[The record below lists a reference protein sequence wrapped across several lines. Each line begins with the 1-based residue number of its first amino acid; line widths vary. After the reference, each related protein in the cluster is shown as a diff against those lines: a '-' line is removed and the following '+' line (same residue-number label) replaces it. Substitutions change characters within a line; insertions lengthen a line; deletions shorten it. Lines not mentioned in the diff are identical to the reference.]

1 MGQRTETGRPDDTAV
16 VRAATR
22 WAVHP
27 VPVPA
32 SLDADDAWGIHAV
45 AQISSAAERATWGHD
60 DLAYTPQHC
69 LTYLRNQRFSA
80 RHQLVVVPEGVEP
93 TSPDDV
99 VGTAGIVLPR
109 DTRTAYLETLVRPE
123 RRRQGAGAALLAAA
137 EAVAAADGRTT
148 VIVSSDHRGEP
159 PAGGTA
165 LEPPTGSGR
174 IAADDASA
182 TFALHRGYV
191 LEQAERYSVLD
202 LPLEAGLLDRLHDDA
217 AEHAGADYRLHTF
230 VDRTPDAWVEQ
241 VAGLYTRMS
250 TDVPVAGLEI
260 DEDPWDVARV
270 RAFEDD
276 AAAAGQGVLTV
287 VAEHVPTASL
297 AAFTLVKLP
306 LDQPEVVHQE
316 DTLVLREHRG
326 RCLGMLVKTALLR
339 ELARHRPSAKR
350 VHTWNAEEN
359 AFMLG
364 INVALGFRP
373 RGVSA
378 LWQRHLG

>member
-1 MGQRTETGRPDDTAV
+1 MTG
-16 VRAATR
+16 
-22 WAVHP
+22 WAVHR

-45 AQISSAAERATWGHD
+45 AEISSAAERATWGHD

-69 LTYLRNQRFSA
+69 LTYLRNQRYAA
-80 RHQLVVVPEGVEP
+80 RHQLVVVPEGVDP

-99 VGTAGIVLPR
+99 VGTAGVVLPR

-123 RRRQGAGAALLAAA
+123 RRRQGAGAALVAAA
-137 EAVAAADGRTT
+137 EELAARDGRTA

-159 PAGGTA
+159 PPGGTA

-182 TFALHRGYV
+182 AFALRRGYA
-191 LEQAERYSVLD
+191 LEQAERYSVLE
-202 LPLEAGLLDRLHDDA
+202 LPLDPGLLGRLHADA
-217 AEHAGADYRLHTF
+217 AARAGTGYRLHTF
-230 VDRTPDAWVEQ
+230 VDRTPDRWLDQ
-241 VAGLYTRMS
+241 VGTLFTRMS
-250 TDVPVAGLEI
+250 TDVPVAGLEV
-260 DEDPWDVARV
+260 DEDPWDAARV
-270 RAFEDD
+270 RSFEDD
-276 AAAAGQGVLTV
+276 AAAARHGVLTV
-287 VAEHVPTASL
+287 VAEHVATATL

-326 RCLGMLVKTALLR
+326 RRLGMLVKTALLR
-339 ELARHRPSAKR
+339 ELAEHRPTARR

-359 AFMLG
+359 AVMLA

-373 RGVSA
+373 RGVCA
-378 LWQRHLG
+378 MWQRRLP